1 MWTVIYMAKDEENVN
16 LILKK
21 LKDNNIMTRVK
32 KVDDF
37 FEVQVPSEEMTEAH
51 NIIIDS
57 EI

>member
-21 LKDNNIMTRVK
+21 LKDNNIMARVK

>member
-1 MWTVIYMAKDEENVN
+1 MWTVIYMAKDEENIN

-21 LKDNNIMTRVK
+21 LKDNNIMARVK

>member
-16 LILKK
+16 LLLKK

-37 FEVQVPSEEMTEAH
+37 FEVQVPSEEMSEAH
-51 NIIIDS
+51 SIIIDI
-57 EI
+57 EM